1 MERLSRRDL
10 FKRAAALSA
19 MLAGAAGNPT
29 LFARPSGPHL
39 HLPTGPRDR
48 LAVASYPFRA
58 FIESPGNKGRDRRQP
73 GMDLEEFA
81 GMVVKRFDVRNIEP
95 LSTHFRSLE
104 MDYVHEL
111 RESVEQAGAHV

>member
-1 MERLSRRDL
+1 MEKLSRRDL

-19 MLAGAAGNPT
+19 TLAGAVGYPT

-39 HLPTGPRDR
+39 DFPTGPRDR

-58 FIESPGNKGRDRRQP
+58 FIERPGARSRDRKQP

-81 GMVVKRFDVRNIEP
+81 GMVFKRFNVRNIEP
-95 LSTHFRSLE
+95 LSTHFATLE
-104 MDYVHEL
+104 MVYAHEL
-111 RESVEQAGAHV
+111 P